1 MPVERGSPN
10 LSIYFIMHKFLIFSF
25 IFSLYLFIT
34 TYSFSYDEG
43 LDSAADNTIVDMLGR
58 NIVTPICHGL
68 DINDLSLT
76 ALE

>member
-1 MPVERGSPN
+1 MC
-10 LSIYFIMHKFLIFSF
+10 FIMHKFLMFSF
-25 IFSLYLFIT
+25 IFSLYLLIF

-68 DINDLSLT
+68 DINDPSLT